1 MSKELIEFFQ
11 DIPVRKIE
19 INGEWWVSAVDT
31 AKAIGY
37 ANAHRDATRLIGKN
51 ANRFEGYSTVSKL
64 GSVENGRFV
73 KRNMML
79 LNLKGVIA
87 FCMLSDLPNAIP
99 FQRWADKILAAH
111 IEAAAKARK
120 QKYGAIT
127 EKTVTARK
135 LEVSE
140 WQRHGAQGKDY
151 RDLTLLE
158 YELLGFDEDKRKGNM
173 APDELLKLTISNLTN
188 TYQLRK
194 IEEKVYKPGIE
205 KVMNNTKELI
215 DDLDTKSIGNVL

>member
-1 MSKELIEFFQ
+1 MNELIEFFQ

-19 INGEWWVSAVDT
+19 LNGEWWVSAVDT
-31 AKAIGY
+31 AKAVGY
-37 ANAHRDATRLIGKN
+37 SNPKRDSSNIIMEN
-51 ANRFEGYSTVSKL
+51 IDRFKDYSTVTKL
-64 GSVENGRFV
+64 VSVENGRNV
-73 KRNMML
+73 NRNMRV

-87 FCMLSDLPNAIP
+87 FCMLSKLPKAVP
-99 FQRWADKILAAH
+99 FQRWADKVLADH
-111 IEAAAKARK
+111 IEAAVKARK

-135 LEVSE
+135 MEVSE

-158 YELLGFDEDKRKGNM
+158 YELLGFDEDQRKGKM

-194 IEEKVYKPGIE
+194 IEDKVYRPGIE
-205 KVMNNTKELI
+205 KVMDKTKEFIDNLDTKELGGS
-215 DDLDTKSIGNVL
+215 L